1 MANHPYNNHREQQVA
16 HRRVGVILN
25 GSPAGAEKHA
35 KGHAFSKLTSKSA
48 AVRDDDIAGRKSSQR
63 FARGGRVKKG
73 GGNTNIAIVLP
84 KGGGP
89 APGGPAGGPLPMAGP
104 GGPPPMPP
112 PPMGGPPPGMPP
124 GMPMRADGGR
134 VGAPQS
140 GREQGDAARQTREIL
155 ERRGIVTPSK
165 ASGGSVGGEST
176 KGNIDKWSKRAKDNS
191 YFTGGAITGVGR
203 EEKAA
208 HMKGRK

>member
-16 HRRVGVILN
+16 HRRVGTILS

-48 AVRDDDIAGRKSSQR
+48 ASRDNDIAGNKSSQR

-89 APGGPAGGPLPMAGP
+89 APGGPAAGPLPMAGP
-104 GGPPPMPP
+104 GGPPP
-112 PPMGGPPPGMPP
+112 PPMGGPPGMPPGPPGMPP
-124 GMPMRADGGR
+124 GMPMRARGGKVIDGE
-134 VGAPQS
+134 A
-140 GREQGDAARQTREIL
+140 
-155 ERRGIVTPSK
+155 
-165 ASGGSVGGEST
+165 T
-176 KGNIDKWSKRAKDNS
+176 KGDIKKWGNRAKSNS
-191 YFTGGAITGVGR
+191 FFRGGAATGVGR
-203 EEKAA
+203 EEKAE
-208 HMKGRK
+208 HMERRRGEKT